1 MRGVVRCDHC
11 GAPHRRDVA
20 STRFRCDWCGGDN
33 RVEIV
38 RIVEELILAA
48 DDHSRNPATRV
59 REALGCRGL
68 GNVELTPSPPRWV
81 GLWQVV
87 NDDGEEFLS
96 PVQHGEVGE
105 RVLRSLPA
113 APLRTPD
120 DELPGWARDLP
131 PRPSPEHDADSI
143 VEAARANF
151 DSTDADVVLVRLVWM
166 GVAEFTIRYGD
177 DTSAV
182 VQILG
187 TDRVIFE
194 NLPVARTTASVVP
207 ERLYA
212 WGLYVSGAVLL
223 GMLIREAGPRLALEL
238 GWFAIA
244 SLYWLIRRDRGVGA
258 SR

>member
-1 MRGVVRCDHC
+1 
-11 GAPHRRDVA
+11 
-20 STRFRCDWCGGDN
+20 
-33 RVEIV
+33 
-38 RIVEELILAA
+38 
-48 DDHSRNPATRV
+48 
-59 REALGCRGL
+59 
-68 GNVELTPSPPRWV
+68 
-81 GLWQVV
+81 V

-105 RVLRSLPA
+105 RVLRALPA

-151 DSTDADVVLVRLVWM
+151 DSPDSDVVLVRLVWM
-166 GVAEFTIRYGD
+166 GVAEFTVGYGD
-177 DTSAV
+177 EISGA

-194 NLPVARTTASVVP
+194 NLPEARTTASVVP

-212 WGLYVSGAVLL
+212 WGLFLSGALLL
-223 GMLIREAGPRLALEL
+223 GILVREAGPRLAVET
-238 GWFAIA
+238 GWFAFA

-258 SR
+258 LR